1 MNVVTQVQG
10 IGGYRDVIL
19 NVVMNNGG
27 IKIIGEIQVQYEKL
41 YDLKQQV
48 CLSVHDQN
56 DSSFSAGCVY
66 ARVWKERGRAVCVCI
81 DIVK

>member
-1 MNVVTQVQG
+1 MIIIMQVLG

-19 NVVMNNGG
+19 NVVLDDGG
-27 IKIIGEIQVQYEKL
+27 VKIIGEIQVQYEKL

-56 DSSFSAGCVY
+56 DSSFSSALC
-66 ARVWKERGRAVCVCI
+66 VCVWSKNTHI
-81 DIVK
+81 FVVE